1 MRKIHYCK
9 CRINLSGQNC
19 HIVKYDEFSPVTWPE
34 VQVLMALHGEE
45 NVMDI
50 IPVSIG
56 EVYAGREK
64 ERLGQLYGAKVVEAC
79 FPGRN
84 FRMDMMMTGDED
96 LPPYVEGQAPSTK
109 VATPAN
115 GNGDDPDDDDD
126 DDDAAAKKAMATPT
140 FKPGR
145 HRPPTIEHVPAKE
158 A

>member
-1 MRKIHYCK
+1 MIKKIHMCK

-19 HIVKYDEFSPVTWPE
+19 HTVIFSEFNPVSWPE

-50 IPVSIG
+50 VPASIG
-56 EVYAGREK
+56 EAWPGREK
-64 ERLGQLYGAKVVEAC
+64 ERLVQLYGPRVVEAC

-84 FRMDMMMTGDED
+84 FRMEMLMTGDED
-96 LPPYVEGQAPSTK
+96 LPVHVEGGAPSTK
-109 VATPAN
+109 VATPGN
-115 GNGDDPDDDDD
+115 GNGDDDEDDGGTE
-126 DDDAAAKKAMATPT
+126 DASKKAMMAPV

-145 HRPPTIEHVPAKE
+145 HKPPEIPKE